1 VSGLLLAFS
10 LALFPLQSPAQEKVP
25 PEWLIRNVIRWLPLV
40 ERWHSEYP
48 GLDPAWVLAIIAQE
62 SQGFPD
68 VIGSD
73 RVGSVGLMQIAPFAW
88 RPSDLSNPS
97 VNIRWG
103 IGILNEL
110 LERHPDDLRRVLA
123 IYNCGEAGVQQGLC
137 GRHGGYAYAGVVLR
151 YWVPVFREAIYQ
163 VSNGGYSDL
172 TEWMQAFYPERDLL
186 GWLATLGYDQGLG
199 RWEEAE
205 REREEWL
212 IELQW
217 ANRFRME

>member
-1 VSGLLLAFS
+1 
-10 LALFPLQSPAQEKVP
+10 
-25 PEWLIRNVIRWLPLV
+25 
-40 ERWHSEYP
+40 
-48 GLDPAWVLAIIAQE
+48 
-62 SQGFPD
+62 
-68 VIGSD
+68 
-73 RVGSVGLMQIAPFAW
+73 
-88 RPSDLSNPS
+88 
-97 VNIRWG
+97 
-103 IGILNEL
+103 
-110 LERHPDDLRRVLA
+110 
-123 IYNCGEAGVQQGLC
+123 
-137 GRHGGYAYAGVVLR
+137 
-151 YWVPVFREAIYQ
+151 VPVFREAIYQ